1 MLAEKLGEI
10 PNVVPKHK
18 WYTDVRAKHFERR
31 VNPGEH
37 GYPVPRPRRMY
48 TGNTAV
54 AVPTDILL
62 HPDIRIA
69 MNVRKIDNTS
79 REFKICVHPES
90 ICAYCVVF
98 RNLSR
103 AETLARPG
111 RFDRRMW
118 CNCDSESLAEPHQT
132 SRNLQQLAKS

>member
-1 MLAEKLGEI
+1 MFGNISSILADLQGETAAAYRIRMLAEKLGEI
-10 PNVVPKHK
+10 PHVVPKHK
-18 WYTDVRAKHFERR
+18 WYTDVRGKPFQRR

-37 GYPVPRPRRMY
+37 NYPVPKPRRMY

-79 REFKICVHPES
+79 RELKICVHPES
-90 ICAYCVVF
+90 ICAYCVFF
-98 RNLSR
+98 RSLSR
-103 AETLARPG
+103 TETLARP
-111 RFDRRMW
+111 
-118 CNCDSESLAEPHQT
+118 
-132 SRNLQQLAKS
+132 